1 MLRPSHIPLLLSRRL
16 STKQLTLL
24 LSLLAG
30 VGAAI
35 AAQMLKFLIHEI
47 EYLLTS
53 QFDVRH
59 ANWLFL
65 VYPVVGI
72 LLTSLF
78 IRYVVRDDIGHGVTK
93 ILYALS
99 RKGGQIRSQLLV
111 ERHCLGADHRLRR
124 FGGS

>member
-35 AAQMLKFLIHEI
+35 AAQILKFLIHEI

-99 RKGGQIRSQLLV
+99 RKGGHIRS
-111 ERHCLGADHRLRR
+111 HN
-124 FGGS
+124 